1 MLAKERPNKILDV
14 LYEKKVIKISEIV
27 RMFNVSNETARR
39 DLESIQNMGIQLV
52 FADKPSEE

>member
-1 MLAKERPNKILDV
+1 M